1 MNRFALSLIAA
12 ALAFGTGLTAHAAA
26 TMQMSTTSNIVDA
39 GASFEVLVSGTGFAD
54 PMLGGGFM
62 LAWNPAVLNLDSV
75 TINSTVWEFARGGG
89 VIDNTAGTLSDA
101 YFASNK
107 VVLPRG
113 DFVVGTLRFTARGVG
128 DTTLA
133 MSESMLFPFVSEPGD
148 IVPVDFGRLAI
159 TVAVPEPGTYG
170 LMALGLLGI
179 AGVAS
184 RRRSA

>member
-12 ALAFGTGLTAHAAA
+12 ALASGTGLTAHAAA

-101 YFASNK
+101 YFA
-107 VVLPRG
+107 RC
-113 DFVVGTLRFTARGVG
+113 
-128 DTTLA
+128 
-133 MSESMLFPFVSEPGD
+133 
-148 IVPVDFGRLAI
+148 
-159 TVAVPEPGTYG
+159 
-170 LMALGLLGI
+170 
-179 AGVAS
+179 AS
-184 RRRSA
+184 RHAVSATRPWRCPNRCCSPSSANRATSCRWTSVGWRSQSPCRSLEPMA

>member
-12 ALAFGTGLTAHAAA
+12 ALASGTGLTAHAAA

-62 LAWNPAVLNLDSV
+62 LAWNPAVLSLDSV
-75 TINSTVWEFARGGG
+75 TINSTVWEF
-89 VIDNTAGTLSDA
+89 
-101 YFASNK
+101 
-107 VVLPRG
+107 
-113 DFVVGTLRFTARGVG
+113 ARGVG